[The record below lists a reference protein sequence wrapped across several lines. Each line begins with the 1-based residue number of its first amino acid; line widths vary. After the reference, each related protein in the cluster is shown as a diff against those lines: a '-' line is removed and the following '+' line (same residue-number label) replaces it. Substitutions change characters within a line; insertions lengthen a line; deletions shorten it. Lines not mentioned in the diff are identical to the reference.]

1 MNEPL
6 FYIDNLRQFSA
17 DGQVYRGFDHLIAAR
32 MGTLLLVPIQLVIGA
47 WHLPSGRPSTV
58 FGCQVPCEEVYAV
71 LEYPVVHRLDQR
83 MSHAWNDELQ
93 QIERLGL
100 KVLDCEIDRIPTMT
114 NGDEKVLRLIHP
126 CGVRYAVV
134 LG

>member
-17 DGQVYRGFDHLIAAR
+17 DGQVYRAFDHLIAAR
-32 MGTLLLVPIQLVIGA
+32 MGTLLMVPIKRVKVA

-58 FGCQVPCEEVYAV
+58 NGCPVPYEEVHAV
-71 LEYPVVHRLDQR
+71 LEYPVSHRLDQT
-83 MSHAWNDELQ
+83 MSHAWNDPLQ

-100 KVLDCEIDRIPTMT
+100 KVLDCDIDYIEPMT
-114 NGDEKVLRLIHP
+114 NGTEKVLRLIHP

>member
-32 MGTLLLVPIQLVIGA
+32 MGTLLLVPVRLVC
-47 WHLPSGRPSTV
+47 GRSDEVLNGTP
-58 FGCQVPCEEVYAV
+58 VPYEEVQAV
-71 LEYPVVHRLDQR
+71 LEYPVTHRLDQR

-93 QIERLGL
+93 QIECFGL
-100 KVLDCEIDRIPTMT
+100 KVLDCEIDHIPTMT
-114 NGDEKVLRLIHP
+114 NGEEKVLRLIHP